1 MRAAE
6 VTEWIHPIGTQC
18 EPDVLR
24 LVAKLREL
32 GVETLP
38 LLAIRRVLQLAIVL
52 HALIRCMSGHQLG
65 ILGVFEYSTQAIDHG
80 QVPHRQG

>member
-38 LLAIRRVLQLAIVL
+38 LLAIERVLQLAIVL
-52 HALIRCMSGHQLG
+52 HVLIRCMPGHQLG
-65 ILGVFEYSTQAIDHG
+65 ILVVLEYSMQAIDHG
-80 QVPHRQG
+80 